1 MEEAG
6 EPWCSGRGPPTNP
19 GAEEPTSSLQTYTW
33 ITELNLLNK
42 FGHLNVQRSNCRTN
56 RHTVFPDLN
65 WRRRHR
71 KRKALVSH
79 RDTKYGGVSAACTF
93 GSGVFPLTDGRHGV
107 LIQLRSLRRTR
118 GRHYITSLSS
128 PTPPPETDS

>member
-71 KRKALVSH
+71 KKKSARFSQGH
-79 RDTKYGGVSAACTF
+79 QIWRRECGVYLWVW
-93 GSGVFPLTDGRHGV
+93 G
-107 LIQLRSLRRTR
+107 I
-118 GRHYITSLSS
+118 S
-128 PTPPPETDS
+128 PD